1 MKELKLGKISL
12 SKASS
17 SICLRTGAHLFLLNC
32 SNSLL
37 SGIFNFF
44 LQPDHSHRCT
54 NTLNIFH
61 LKTSNIMRIKQE
73 SFEFKTAQYSE
84 TMSLKEKKRKQNK
97 AKNNEDNKILIQV
110 SCLPSSAVPFTNH
123 LDDKTLQ

>member
-1 MKELKLGKISL
+1 
-12 SKASS
+12 
-17 SICLRTGAHLFLLNC
+17 
-32 SNSLL
+32 
-37 SGIFNFF
+37 
-44 LQPDHSHRCT
+44 
-54 NTLNIFH
+54 
-61 LKTSNIMRIKQE
+61 MRIKQE